1 MRNFHLPGRS
11 TVHAQNAMV
20 ATSHP
25 LAALTAIEVLRS
37 GGTAVDAAVAA
48 CALLG
53 VIEPQSTGIGGDC
66 FALVQPHGEGKITA
80 YNGSGRA
87 PMAAQASWYLERKIN
102 SIQLTSAH
110 AVSIPGAVDAWATIL
125 RDHGKLGLDT
135 LLQPAIKA
143 AEQGYIVAP
152 RIAFDW
158 KNQFEKL
165 KKGTNTERYLLPH
178 GKPAV
183 AGDVIHQPELG
194 RTLRAIAADGRDA
207 FYKGAIAEDMV
218 ETLRGIG
225 GLHTVDDFTPRIPPR
240 PRRRSAPCTKGY
252 DVWQCPP
259 NGPGIT
265 MLVMLNILSRFD
277 LTKFPAMSV
286 ERFHLEAE
294 AARIAYL
301 MRERHI
307 ADPGHAEV
315 DVTGILAREFAAEHV
330 GKIRMDGVLD
340 LPIVAPPMNP
350 STVYV
355 TVVDSDRNVCSFIN
369 SIAHSFG
376 SAIVSNNTGVL
387 LQNRGGGFR
396 IQPGH
401 PNCIAPGKR
410 PLHTIMPSLVTKA
423 GRAIMPFGVMG
434 GQYQPV
440 GQNHVLTNILDYG
453 CDVQEAI
460 DMPRGLHYEGVYQ
473 LEDGVPA
480 AIVEGPEEAGPQ
492 NRQSG
497 CAARW
502 GSGDLDR
509 LGQRHA
515 DRRFRS
521 AQGRLRARL
530 LRGGRRRARHPARSQ
545 GEFGNATSSTLKN
558 REGHCDRNDDP
569 RSDDLR
575 NAIGV
580 RTFSG
585 CQPRPPG
592 KIMTTASGLQISD
605 SKVGTGASPKP
616 GQTCVMHYTGWL
628 YENGQKGKKFDSS
641 VDRNEPFEFPIG
653 QQKVIAGWD
662 EGVAT
667 MKVGGKRTLIIPPAL
682 GYGARAPPAA

>member
-1 MRNFHLPGRS
+1 MRNFHLAGRS

-25 LAALTAIEVLRS
+25 EAALTAIEVLRA
-37 GGTAVDAAVAA
+37 GGTAADAAVAA

-66 FALVQPHGEGKITA
+66 FALIQPKGEGKIVS

-87 PMAAQASWYLERKIN
+87 PMAAKVEWYLEHKHN
-102 SIQLTSAH
+102 SIPLTSAH
-110 AVSIPGAVDAWATIL
+110 AVSIPGSIDAWATIL
-125 RDHGKLGLDT
+125 RDHGKFGLDR

-143 AEQGYIVAP
+143 AEEGYVVAP

-165 KKGTNTERYLLPH
+165 KNGTNTPRYLLPH

-194 RTLRAIAADGRDA
+194 KTLRAIAKDGPDA
-207 FYKGAIAEDMV
+207 FYKGPIAEDMV
-218 ETLRGIG
+218 ETLRGVG
-225 GLHTVDDFTPRIPPR
+225 GLHTMEDFANHSTETTSPIG
-240 PRRRSAPCTKGY
+240 TMYKGH

-301 MRERHI
+301 MRETFI
-307 ADPGHAEV
+307 GDPAQV
-315 DVTGILAREFAAEHV
+315 DVDVIRILAKEFAEEHV
-330 GKIRMDGVLD
+330 GKIRMDGMVD
-340 LPIVAPPMNP
+340 LPNVAPPMNP
-350 STVYV
+350 STVYI
-355 TVVDSDRNVCSFIN
+355 TVVDRDRNVCSFIN
-369 SIAHSFG
+369 SIAHAFG
-376 SAIVSNNTGVL
+376 SAIVSNKTGVL
-387 LQNRGGGFR
+387 LQNRAGGFR
-396 IQPGH
+396 VQPGH

-410 PLHTIMPSLVTKA
+410 PLHTIIPGLATKG

-440 GQNHVLTNILDYG
+440 GQTHVLTNILDYG

-480 AIVEGPEEAGPQ
+480 DIVEGLKKLGHKTTSVVAPLGGAQAIWIDWEKGTLT
-492 NRQSG
+492 G
-497 CAARW
+497 
-502 GSGDLDR
+502 GS
-509 LGQRHA
+509 
-515 DRRFRS
+515 
-521 AQGRLRARL
+521 
-530 LRGGRRRARHPARSQ
+530 
-545 GEFGNATSSTLKN
+545 
-558 REGHCDRNDDP
+558 DP
-569 RSDDLR
+569 RKD
-575 NAIGV
+575 
-580 RTFSG
+580 G
-585 CQPRPPG
+585 C
-592 KIMTTASGLQISD
+592 
-605 SKVGTGASPKP
+605 
-616 GQTCVMHYTGWL
+616 
-628 YENGQKGKKFDSS
+628 
-641 VDRNEPFEFPIG
+641 
-653 QQKVIAGWD
+653 
-662 EGVAT
+662 
-667 MKVGGKRTLIIPPAL
+667 AL
-682 GYGARAPPAA
+682 GY

>member
-1 MRNFHLPGRS
+1 MRNFHLAGRS

-37 GGTAVDAAVAA
+37 GGTAADAAVAA

-66 FALVQPHGEGKITA
+66 FALVQPRGEGKIVA

-87 PMAAQASWYLERKIN
+87 PMAATPEWYLERNIHA
-102 SIQLTSAH
+102 IPLTSAH
-110 AVSIPGAVDAWATIL
+110 AVSIPGAIDAWETIL
-125 RDHGKLGLDT
+125 RDHGKLGLDS

-143 AEQGYIVAP
+143 AEEGYVVAP

-165 KKGTNTERYLLPH
+165 KNGTNTTRYLLPH
-178 GKPAV
+178 GKAAV

-194 RTLRAIAADGRDA
+194 RTLRAIAKGGRDA
-207 FYKGAIAEDMV
+207 FYTGAIAEDMV

-225 GLHTVDDFTPRIPPR
+225 GLHTLDDFAAHSTETTVPIG
-240 PRRRSAPCTKGY
+240 TLYKGH

-277 LTKFPAMSV
+277 LTKFASLSI

-294 AARIAYL
+294 AARIAYM
-301 MRERHI
+301 MREQHI
-307 ADPGHAEV
+307 GDPAHVNV
-315 DVTGILAREFAAEHV
+315 DVARILTEEFAEEY
-330 GKIRMDGVLD
+330 GSKIRMDRLLD
-340 LPIVAPPMNP
+340 LPSVSPPMNP
-350 STVYV
+350 STVYI
-355 TVVDSDRNVCSFIN
+355 TVVDKDRNVCSFIN

-376 SAIVSNNTGVL
+376 SAIVSNNTGIL

-396 IQPGH
+396 VQPGH

-410 PLHTIMPSLVTKA
+410 PLHTIIPSLVTKA
-423 GRAIMPFGVMG
+423 GRAVMPFGVMG

-440 GQNHVLTNILDYG
+440 GQVHVLTNMLDYG

-480 AIVEGPEEAGPQ
+480 DIVAGLKKLGYKTTSVVGPLGGGQAIWIDWDKGTLIG
-492 NRQSG
+492 
-497 CAARW
+497 
-502 GSGDLDR
+502 GS
-509 LGQRHA
+509 
-515 DRRFRS
+515 
-521 AQGRLRARL
+521 
-530 LRGGRRRARHPARSQ
+530 
-545 GEFGNATSSTLKN
+545 
-558 REGHCDRNDDP
+558 DP
-569 RSDDLR
+569 RKD
-575 NAIGV
+575 
-580 RTFSG
+580 G
-585 CQPRPPG
+585 C
-592 KIMTTASGLQISD
+592 
-605 SKVGTGASPKP
+605 
-616 GQTCVMHYTGWL
+616 
-628 YENGQKGKKFDSS
+628 
-641 VDRNEPFEFPIG
+641 
-653 QQKVIAGWD
+653 
-662 EGVAT
+662 
-667 MKVGGKRTLIIPPAL
+667 AL
-682 GYGARAPPAA
+682 GY